1 MLPPLLAQTPPP
13 AAEAAAGLVLPAER
27 YAALVGQPPAAGSR
41 GEADDLAILR
51 WLQLSRTAEAASRTW
66 SFLSRSLSRFD
77 AAIGAD
83 LNRTAPTLTAGLP
96 SFLRVITTVKDEL
109 KTSHARPRPFLA
121 HPDLRPCLPLEDSP
135 AYPSG
140 HALWYAAAGQ
150 LLADLLP
157 ERRERLLEVG
167 RQGGLRPR
175 HLRGALPQR
184 CAGKPAAG
192 RRHGGR
198 CDRLSAVACL
208 PQAGPRRGPAA
219 AAAAGPRSACPQL
232 TVSLELWVS

>member
-1 MLPPLLAQTPPP
+1 MLPPLFAQLPPP
-13 AAEAAAGLVLPAER
+13 ATEAAAGLVLPAGR
-27 YAALVGQPPAAGSR
+27 YAALVGEPPAPGSR

-51 WLQLSRTAEAASRTW
+51 WLQLSRTGEAASRTW

-77 AAIGAD
+77 AAVGAD

-109 KTSHARPRPFLA
+109 KTTHARPRPFLA
-121 HPDLRPCLPLEDSP
+121 QADLRHCLPLEDSP

-167 RQGGLRPR
+167 RQGGFARVTCGVHYPSDVLASQRLATAMAADVIASPQWR
-175 HLRGALPQR
+175 AFRERVRNEGVRLQQLPARELPAL
-184 CAGKPAAG
+184 
-192 RRHGGR
+192 
-198 CDRLSAVACL
+198 D
-208 PQAGPRRGPAA
+208 
-219 AAAAGPRSACPQL
+219 
-232 TVSLELWVS
+232 

>member
-1 MLPPLLAQTPPP
+1 MLPSLVAQTPPP

-167 RQGGLRPR
+167 RQGGFARVTCGVHYPSDVL
-175 HLRGALPQR
+175 ASQR
-184 CAGKPAAG
+184 
-192 RRHGGR
+192 
-198 CDRLSAVACL
+198 L
-208 PQAGPRRGPAA
+208 AA
-219 AAAAGPRSACPQL
+219 AMAADVIASPQWRAFRERVRDEGLRLQQLPGPDLPAL
-232 TVSLELWVS
+232 N

>member
-13 AAEAAAGLVLPAER
+13 AAEAAAGLVLPADR

-167 RQGGLRPR
+167 RQGGFARVTCGVHYPSDVL
-175 HLRGALPQR
+175 ASQR
-184 CAGKPAAG
+184 
-192 RRHGGR
+192 
-198 CDRLSAVACL
+198 L
-208 PQAGPRRGPAA
+208 AA
-219 AAAAGPRSACPQL
+219 AMAADVIASPQWRAFRERVRDEGLRLQQLPGPDLPAL
-232 TVSLELWVS
+232 N

>member
-1 MLPPLLAQTPPP
+1 MLPPLFAQAPPP

-27 YAALVGQPPAAGSR
+27 YAALVGPPPAAGSR

-51 WLQLSRTAEAASRTW
+51 WLQLSRTAETASRTW

-167 RQGGLRPR
+167 RQGGFARVTCGVHYPSDVL
-175 HLRGALPQR
+175 ASQR
-184 CAGKPAAG
+184 
-192 RRHGGR
+192 
-198 CDRLSAVACL
+198 L
-208 PQAGPRRGPAA
+208 AA
-219 AAAAGPRSACPQL
+219 AMAADVLASPQWRAFRERVRDEGL
-232 TVSLELWVS
+232 RLQQLSGSDLPALN

>member
-1 MLPPLLAQTPPP
+1 MLPPLVIQTPPP

-167 RQGGLRPR
+167 RQGGFARVTCGVHYPSDVL
-175 HLRGALPQR
+175 ASQR
-184 CAGKPAAG
+184 
-192 RRHGGR
+192 
-198 CDRLSAVACL
+198 L
-208 PQAGPRRGPAA
+208 AA
-219 AAAAGPRSACPQL
+219 AMAADVIASPQWRAFRERVRDEGLRLQELPGPDLPAL
-232 TVSLELWVS
+232 N

>member
-1 MLPPLLAQTPPP
+1 MLPPLVAQTPPP

-167 RQGGLRPR
+167 RQGGFARVTCGVHYPSDVL
-175 HLRGALPQR
+175 ASQR
-184 CAGKPAAG
+184 
-192 RRHGGR
+192 
-198 CDRLSAVACL
+198 L
-208 PQAGPRRGPAA
+208 AA
-219 AAAAGPRSACPQL
+219 AMAADVIASPQWRAFRERVRDEGLRLQELPGPDLPAL
-232 TVSLELWVS
+232 N

>member
-1 MLPPLLAQTPPP
+1 MLPPLVAQTPPP

-167 RQGGLRPR
+167 RQGGFARVTCGVHYPSDVL
-175 HLRGALPQR
+175 ASQR
-184 CAGKPAAG
+184 
-192 RRHGGR
+192 
-198 CDRLSAVACL
+198 L
-208 PQAGPRRGPAA
+208 AA
-219 AAAAGPRSACPQL
+219 AMAADVIASPQWRAFRERVRDEGLRLQQLPGPDLPAL
-232 TVSLELWVS
+232 N

>member
-1 MLPPLLAQTPPP
+1 MLPPLLAQTPPL

-167 RQGGLRPR
+167 RQGGFARVTCGVHYPSDVL
-175 HLRGALPQR
+175 ASQR
-184 CAGKPAAG
+184 
-192 RRHGGR
+192 
-198 CDRLSAVACL
+198 L
-208 PQAGPRRGPAA
+208 AA
-219 AAAAGPRSACPQL
+219 AMAADVIASPQWRAFRERVRDEGLRLQQLQGPDLPAL
-232 TVSLELWVS
+232 N

>member
-1 MLPPLLAQTPPP
+1 MLPPLVIQTPPP

-167 RQGGLRPR
+167 RQGGFARVTCGVHYPSDVLASQ
-175 HLRGALPQR
+175 LL
-184 CAGKPAAG
+184 
-192 RRHGGR
+192 
-198 CDRLSAVACL
+198 
-208 PQAGPRRGPAA
+208 AA
-219 AAAAGPRSACPQL
+219 AMAADVIASPQWRAFRERVRDEGLRLQELPGPDLPAL
-232 TVSLELWVS
+232 N

>member
-1 MLPPLLAQTPPP
+1 MLPPLVAQTPPP

-83 LNRTAPTLTAGLP
+83 LYRTAPTLTAGLP

-167 RQGGLRPR
+167 RQGGFARVTCGVHYPSDVL
-175 HLRGALPQR
+175 ASQR
-184 CAGKPAAG
+184 
-192 RRHGGR
+192 
-198 CDRLSAVACL
+198 L
-208 PQAGPRRGPAA
+208 AA
-219 AAAAGPRSACPQL
+219 AMAADVIASPQWRAFRERVRDEGLRLQELPGPDLPAL
-232 TVSLELWVS
+232 N